1 MFTDESMFRETANG
15 IDYVIRKPDEKYAK
29 EFIHE
34 CEQLG
39 GQSVMVHEAIFGSE
53 KVTLYM

>member
-1 MFTDESMFRETANG
+1 MDESMFRETANW
-15 IDYVIRKPDEKYAK
+15 IDYVIRKPDKKYAK

-34 CEQLG
+34 CEQQG

-53 KVTLYM
+53 KVTIYI